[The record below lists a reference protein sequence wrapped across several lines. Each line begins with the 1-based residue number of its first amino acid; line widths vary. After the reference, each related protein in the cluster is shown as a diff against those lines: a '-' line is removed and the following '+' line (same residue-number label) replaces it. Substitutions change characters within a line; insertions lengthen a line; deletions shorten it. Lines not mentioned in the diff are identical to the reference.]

1 MSKPTIVLIPG
12 AWHTP
17 AHFELFLQ
25 QLYDAGYPTSSRQ
38 LPSVGSADPKNQSV
52 TADMDFIRE
61 NLLLPEIDQGKD
73 VILIMHSYGGSP
85 GGAAAK
91 GLSKA
96 ERTASGRKGGI
107 IGLIFMCAFLSNEG
121 DSIQSK
127 LPGQKFDPWL
137 RINEETG
144 QIDADTPE
152 SVFYNNVDDSLVKT
166 AIDRLKQQAL
176 SSLNSPSPPSA
187 WADEVFDGRRAYI
200 KCQQDK
206 TIPYIAQTM
215 MLSMSGL
222 EWHEL
227 DLEEAGHSPFLSS
240 ADPMLKFIN
249 ERANEWVN

>member
-25 QLYDAGYPTSSRQ
+25 QLHDAGYPTGSKQ
-38 LPSVGSADPKNQSV
+38 LPSVGSADPKNQSG
-52 TADMDFIRE
+52 
-61 NLLLPEIDQGKD
+61 ND
-73 VILIMHSYGGSP
+73 VILIMHSYGDSP

-96 ERTASGRKGGI
+96 ERTASGQKGGI
-107 IGLIFMCAFLSNEG
+107 TGLIFMCAFLSNEG
-121 DSIQSK
+121 APSK
-127 LPGQKFDPWL
+127 ASYLDRGLIRGFISMQ
-137 RINEETG
+137 EETG

-176 SSLNSPSPPSA
+176 SALNSPGPLLHGLMS
-187 WADEVFDGRRAYI
+187 
-200 KCQQDK
+200 
-206 TIPYIAQTM
+206 M
-215 MLSMSGL
+215 MVSMSGL

-227 DLEEAGHSPFLSS
+227 DPEDAGHSPFLSS
-240 ADPMLKFIN
+240 AGPMIKFIN